1 MRFVSFFTL
10 LVLLLAAACNTDS
23 GGVKI
28 SGKLD
33 NANGLE
39 VFLDKTNLGGANNV
53 LSSAPIDRDGNF
65 SLAFPEGLEAGIYQI
80 RVGAQRAALAL
91 NGNEGNVK
99 INGDVSD
106 IGRYGFTLSGS
117 PKAEELVGAMKS
129 LIGNPV
135 TVEGLTDMV
144 TNISDPGTAAYI
156 AFQALGRSG
165 AQGLPVH
172 KAVLGRMTKSDP
184 MYENYAQY
192 VNGLEMQYAQQMAN
206 EKIRLGELAPEIS
219 LPDPKGKNWSLSE
232 LKGQVVLLDF
242 WASWC
247 GPCRRENP
255 NVVKVYN
262 KYKDKGFTIFSVSL
276 DGIDPRQAAG
286 LDASQLT
293 KANEDQKRRWVDA
306 IQQDG
311 LSWPYHVSELKKWS
325 GVASASYGVSGI
337 PKTFMLDREGK
348 IAAIGLRGAE
358 EIEKELLKLL

>member
-10 LVLLLAAACNTDS
+10 LVLLLATACNTNSS
-23 GGVKI
+23 GVTI

-39 VFLDKTNLGGANNV
+39 IFLDKTNLGGANNV
-53 LSSAPIDRDGNF
+53 LGSAPIARDGSF

-99 INGDVSD
+99 VNGDVGE
-106 IGRYGFTLSGS
+106 IGRYGFTVSGS
-117 PKAEELVGAMKS
+117 AKAEELVGAMKT
-129 LIGNPV
+129 LVGQPV
-135 TVEGLTDMV
+135 TIESLTSMV
-144 TNISDPGTAAYI
+144 NNISDPGTAAYI
-156 AFQALGRSG
+156 AFQALGRAG

-172 KAVLGRMTKSDP
+172 KAVLGRMTKADP

-192 VNGLEMQYAQQMAN
+192 VSGLEMQNAQQMAN
-206 EKIRLGELAPEIS
+206 ELIRVGQPAPEIT

-232 LKGQVVLLDF
+232 LKGKVVLLDF

-255 NVVKVYN
+255 HVVKVYD
-262 KYKDKGFTIFSVSL
+262 KYKDQGFTIFSVSL

-286 LDASQLT
+286 LDASQLAI
-293 KANEDQKRRWVDA
+293 ANEDQKKRWVDA

-337 PKTFMLDREGK
+337 PKTFMLDRNGN

-358 EIEKELLKLL
+358 QIEQELLKLL